1 MTLEIESDILETSQG
16 GDTMHQYDY
25 SLLLG
30 RMKEKGYT
38 QEKLANALG
47 ISESS
52 VNFKLNNRR
61 NFRQDE
67 ILRISEIL
75 SIPSSK
81 LEKYFF
87 THKL

>member
-1 MTLEIESDILETSQG
+1 MTLEIKSSILKISQG

-87 THKL
+87 AHKL